1 MWGWVSWLKPVPC
14 FGKLTV
20 IKMNTNQI
28 GKITELEV
36 LLYIQKLGY
45 SVSIPFGDKDRYD
58 QIWDIDG
65 RLLRIQV
72 KTSHWTD
79 EEHTCIEFKC
89 ESSSLRGSGTKNL
102 KYSKTEIDY
111 FATYWEG
118 KCYLVP
124 VEECSTKKKL
134 RFKAPKTNIS
144 TCNFAKDYEVEE
156 VLKRL

>member
-1 MWGWVSWLKPVPC
+1 
-14 FGKLTV
+14 
-20 IKMNTNQI
+20 MNTNQI

-45 SVSIPFGDKDRYD
+45 SISIPFGDKDRYD
-58 QIWDIDG
+58 QIWDING

-72 KTSHWTD
+72 KTSHWAD

-89 ESSSLRGSGTKNL
+89 ESSSLRSSGIKNL
-102 KYSKTEIDY
+102 KYSKMEIDY